1 MTFIR
6 LTRLP
11 DNVDVYLHYRHVVA
25 VSTVDGNTFIRT
37 TATNSDGNGH
47 SVSVQQ
53 TVENVIALL
62 EEAERQRL

>member
-1 MTFIR
+1 MAFIR

-11 DNVDVYLHYRHVVA
+11 DHVDVHLHYRHVVA

-47 SVSVQQ
+47 SVSVQE
-53 TVENVIALL
+53 TAENVIALL
-62 EEAERQRL
+62 EAEERRRL